1 MVKKGSKLKTQRRF
15 AKISARRDG
24 KKEGKHKLGKARNGP
39 GAELQSAVAP
49 PDLTAQ
55 KKRMATQL
63 SKMQQRQSMQRSR
76 VLESRR
82 AGVVAPLG
90 FGGATMPR
98 GSGSG
103 TGSVDV
109 AGIAGAVGNAAARSA
124 AYEERMHGSAREA
137 EAKSGQHHEH
147 DNSRRAY
154 MKELRKVVENADVI
168 LEVLDARDPMG
179 CRCADI
185 EDAIAANPS
194 KKLVLIINKIDLVPH
209 EVLEGWVRYL
219 RREHPTLPFK
229 ASTQQG
235 GSNLAAAPQMSK
247 TAPQS
252 FGSKAMG
259 TDQLMSLL
267 KNYTRGGID
276 EAGKSSSKLKMGI
289 AVGIIG
295 YPNVGKS
302 SIINSL
308 KRTRAV
314 GVSSTAGF
322 TKCMQEVVLDRKIRL
337 LDCPGIVFDDN
348 DSASVIL
355 RNCINAEALA
365 DPVPAVEAM
374 LRHCD
379 KQHLMTFYD
388 IPDFEDVI
396 KFLGHMAR
404 KRGKLGKGGITDR
417 NASARAVLGDWNNG
431 KIPFWTDPPVTALA
445 ASRQTGA
452 EIVTSLAAGFDPMAG
467 ETEPVVLNPGQIE
480 AQAAVTLD
488 AARAAARAA
497 GRDEDDLDME
507 LGAEEGSAALTRTV
521 NARAEDRR
529 RGAQARA
536 DADAEADR
544 DFEEA
549 MAPGAGARYHDAHEA
564 ESSAAQQPVQYAY
577 EAGAEFDDME
587 EDPYLNGAARKVQS
601 KKALA
606 KKRRKEK
613 ARALMRAA
621 GGGNG
626 GGFASGSGGAGA
638 NYDYGLDSDPD
649 L

>member
-1 MVKKGSKLKTQRRF
+1 MVKKGTKLKQQRRY

-24 KKEGKHKLGKARNGP
+24 KKEGRHKLGGARLGP
-39 GAELQSAVAP
+39 GAELQSAIAP

-55 KKRMATQL
+55 KKRLATQMT
-63 SKMQQRQSMQRSR
+63 KMQAKQASQRQR
-76 VLESRR
+76 VLASKRS
-82 AGVVAPLG
+82 GVVAPLA
-90 FGGATMPR
+90 FGGAAMPHGA
-98 GSGSG
+98 GSAS
-103 TGSVDV
+103 GSVDT
-109 AGIAGAVGNAAARSA
+109 AGMFGAVADAAARSA
-124 AYEERMHGSAREA
+124 AFQEREDQHTREA
-137 EAKSGQHHEH
+137 DASSGVAPRAK
-147 DNSRRAY
+147 DNSRKAY

-185 EDAIAANPS
+185 EDAIASNPS

-209 EVLEGWVRYL
+209 DVLEGWVRYL

-229 ASTQQG
+229 ASTQEG
-235 GSNLAAAPQMSK
+235 SSNLSAAPQMSK

-267 KNYTRGGID
+267 KNYTRGGTD
-276 EAGKSSSKLKMGI
+276 ESGKSSSKLKMGI
-289 AVGIIG
+289 AVGVIG

-314 GVSSTAGF
+314 GVSATAGF

-348 DSASVIL
+348 DHASVIL

-374 LRHCD
+374 LGHCD

-417 NASARAVLGDWNNG
+417 NASARAVLG
-431 KIPFWTDPPVTALA
+431 V
-445 ASRQTGA
+445 SRQ
-452 EIVTSLAAGFDPMAG
+452 
-467 ETEPVVLNPGQIE
+467 
-480 AQAAVTLD
+480 D
-488 AARAAARAA
+488 AAIGLPRHCAPPPPRSARRSDTLACSRPTRRCFA
-497 GRDEDDLDME
+497 RCRIGTAERSRSGRIL
-507 LGAEEGSAALTRTV
+507 LSAPLPL
-521 NARAEDRR
+521 
-529 RGAQARA
+529 
-536 DADAEADR
+536 
-544 DFEEA
+544 
-549 MAPGAGARYHDAHEA
+549 PGKLVPR
-564 ESSAAQQPVQYAY
+564 S
-577 EAGAEFDDME
+577 
-587 EDPYLNGAARKVQS
+587 
-601 KKALA
+601 
-606 KKRRKEK
+606 
-613 ARALMRAA
+613 
-621 GGGNG
+621 
-626 GGFASGSGGAGA
+626 
-638 NYDYGLDSDPD
+638 
-649 L
+649 